1 MGQTGYLVK
10 LVNFNEINMFDS
22 LITRFVTIGILIVVS
37 IASLW
42 PREVT
47 AHKQLPDGTTID
59 TVWRERQPKLGL
71 DLQGGIHLALEL
83 DESGGPVPNKSDAID
98 RALKVIRTRIDEFGV
113 AEPLIQREG
122 SSRIVVELAGLD
134 DPQRAKDIVKKSAFL
149 EFQMTDEDGLFRAA
163 LPAIDRAL
171 AAAGVTEAS
180 VGRQIAESTGTANRA
195 AQAPNAAPAAAVQ
208 DLLSGARTDTAKGQ
222 AKSPAR
228 GARRDTARSR
238 ADTARSDTLGNQLNG
253 TLSSLLFSGG
263 SMPGAYMVAE
273 EKVRIVTAMLNH
285 PAALHAMPRNIV
297 WRLGADRISRG
308 ARSFYPLY
316 ALQERDIMTGE
327 GLIDAQARL
336 DPVYNQAVVEFQ
348 LSRRAGRIFE
358 NWTGQH
364 VGKYMAIVLDKRV
377 QSQPPVI
384 KGQIGQRGQIELGSA
399 SLQDAQDLALVL
411 KAGALP
417 APLQIVDERI
427 VEAGLGA
434 DSIRKSI
441 VAGIVGVMLVV
452 VIMIG
457 YYRLAGILSIV
468 ALALYVLFTAGG
480 LAAMGATLTLPGMA
494 GFVLSIGIAVDA
506 NVLIFERIREELVHG
521 KSVRLAIDAG
531 FKMAMNAIVDSNV
544 STMLTAAFLFQ
555 FGTGPVKGFAVTLIL
570 GILASMVTAIFVT
583 RTFFMVYLARKQQ
596 LQTLSI

>member
-1 MGQTGYLVK
+1 
-10 LVNFNEINMFDS
+10 MFDS
-22 LITRFVTIGILIVVS
+22 LITRFVTIGILIVIS

-47 AHKQLPDGTTID
+47 AHRQLPDGTVRD
-59 TVWRERQPKLGL
+59 SVWREQQPKLGL
-71 DLQGGIHLALEL
+71 DLQGGIHLSLEL

-113 AEPLIQREG
+113 AEPLVQREG

-134 DPQRAKDIVKKSAFL
+134 DPQRAIEIVRKNAYL
-149 EFQMTDEDGLFRAA
+149 EFQMTDKDGLFRAA
-163 LPAIDRAL
+163 LPAIDHAL
-171 AAAGVTEAS
+171 TAAGVSEAS
-180 VGRQIAESTGTANRA
+180 LGRQIAESSGAATRA
-195 AQAPNAAPAAAVQ
+195 AQAQAAAPAAVQ
-208 DLLSGARTDTAKGQ
+208 DLLSGGRAADTSKGQ
-222 AKSPAR
+222 AKAPAR
-228 GARRDTARSR
+228 GARRDSARVR
-238 ADTARSDTLGNQLNG
+238 ADTARTDTLGNQTNG
-253 TLSSLLFSGG
+253 PLSSLLYSGSATMGG
-263 SMPGAYMVAE
+263 SFMVAE

-285 PAALHAMPRNIV
+285 PAAQRAMPRGIV
-297 WRLGADRISRG
+297 WRLGAERVSRG

-316 ALQERDIMTGE
+316 ALQERPIVTGE
-327 GLIDAQARL
+327 YLVDAQARL

-348 LSRRAGRIFE
+348 LSRRGGRIFE
-358 NWTGQH
+358 EWTGRH
-364 VGKYMAIVLDKRV
+364 VGDFMAIVLDKKV

-417 APLQIVDERI
+417 APLQIVEERT
-427 VEAGLGA
+427 VGPSLGA
-434 DSIRKSI
+434 DSIHKSI
-441 VAGIVGVMLVV
+441 VAGIVGVAMVV
-452 VIMIG
+452 IIMIG
-457 YYRLAGILSIV
+457 YYRFAGVLSIA
-468 ALALYVLFTAGG
+468 ALGLYVLFTAGG
-480 LAAMGATLTLPGMA
+480 LAALGATLTLPGMA

-570 GILASMVTAIFVT
+570 GILASMITAIFVT

>member
-1 MGQTGYLVK
+1 
-10 LVNFNEINMFDS
+10 MFDS
-22 LITRFVTIGILIVVS
+22 LITRFVTIGVLVVVS

-47 AHKQLPDGTTID
+47 AHKQLPDGTYID

-71 DLQGGIHLALEL
+71 DLQGGIHLALEI
-83 DESGGPVPNKSDAID
+83 DESGGPVANKSDAID

-122 SSRIVVELAGLD
+122 SSRIVVELAGVD
-134 DPQRAKDIVKKSAFL
+134 DPQRAKDIVRKNAFL
-149 EFQMTDEDGLFRAA
+149 EFQMTDKDNLFRTA
-163 LPAIDRAL
+163 LPSIDRAL
-171 AAAGVTEAS
+171 TAAGVTEAA
-180 VGRQIAESTGTANRA
+180 VGRQIAESTGTARA
-195 AQAPNAAPAAAVQ
+195 AQAQNAAPAAAVQ
-208 DLLSGARTDTAKGQ
+208 DLLSGGRAADTSKGTAK
-222 AKSPAR
+222 APAR
-228 GARRDTARSR
+228 GARRDSARAR
-238 ADTARSDTLGNQLNG
+238 ADSARTDTLGNQLNG
-253 TLSSLLFSGG
+253 PLSTLLYSGG
-263 SMPGAYMVAE
+263 TSMGGQYMVAE

-285 PAALHAMPRNIV
+285 PAAQRAMPRGII
-297 WRLGADRISRG
+297 WRIGAERVSRG

-316 ALQERDIMTGE
+316 ALQERPIITGE
-327 GLIDAQARL
+327 YLVDAQARL

-348 LSRRAGRIFE
+348 LSRRGGRIFE
-358 NWTGQH
+358 EWTSRH
-364 VGKYMAIVLDKRV
+364 VGDYMAIVLDKKV

-417 APLQIVDERI
+417 APLQIVDERV

-434 DSIRKSI
+434 DSIHKSI
-441 VAGIVGVMLVV
+441 IAGVVGVALVV
-452 VIMIG
+452 IIMIG
-457 YYRLAGILSIV
+457 YYRLAGVFSIA
-468 ALALYVLFTAGG
+468 ALGLYVLFTAGG
-480 LAAMGATLTLPGMA
+480 LAALGATLTLPGMA

-570 GILASMVTAIFVT
+570 GILASMITAIFVT